1 MYRARDRVE
10 HRRWLDRIQS
20 AADALDVGT
29 ETRST
34 AESLFLDDVPDEER
48 SKRAAAA
55 AALYAATLIESEQR
69 SQTAVAEA
77 MGASRLS
84 VQSRWKGLLRANGFD
99 PPGW

>member
-10 HRRWLDRIQS
+10 HERWLDDIQA
-20 AADALDVGT
+20 AADALDVGAK
-29 ETRST
+29 TRST
-34 AESLFLDDVPDEER
+34 AESLFLDDVPEAER

-69 SQTAVAEA
+69 SQTAVAEV
-77 MGASRLS
+77 MDTSRLS
-84 VQSRWKGLLRANGFD
+84 IQSRWKELLCANGFE